1 MCATL
6 ILIKY
11 SKNNKGGATMI
22 ENYFLFIIMSI
33 CLIILPG
40 PDTAM
45 ATKNTLVAGKVGGV
59 KTVFGTCVALL
70 IHTLA
75 AVIGLSALIVKSALL
90 FSIFKYVGAL
100 YLIYIGIKALLAVR
114 NKEDVATNEISLNNE
129 NEHSFCFR
137 QGFLTN
143 LLNPKI
149 AVFFL
154 TFLPQFL
161 NPNHNTFIQ
170 LLIMGLTYLVLTVIW
185 FAFYIFLID
194 KISAFMKKPKT
205 QRYIQGLTGVV
216 LIGFGIKL
224 AFEKSN

>member
-1 MCATL
+1 M
-6 ILIKY
+6 
-11 SKNNKGGATMI
+11 

-45 ATKNTLVAGKVGGV
+45 ATKNTLTSGKMGGV
-59 KTVFGTCVALL
+59 KTVFGTCIALL

-75 AVIGLSALIVKSALL
+75 AVIGLSALIVKSAFI
-90 FSIFKYVGAL
+90 FSIFKYVGAI
-100 YLIYIGIKALLAVR
+100 YLVYLGIQALLSLKSK
-114 NKEDVATNEISLNNE
+114 NSPDIHEIPIQHGDKNS
-129 NEHSFCFR
+129 SCFR

-161 NPNHNTFIQ
+161 NPNHNTLVQF
-170 LLIMGLTYLVLTVIW
+170 LIMGLTYLVLTVIW

-194 KISAFMKKPKT
+194 KISIFMKKPTT
-205 QRYIQGLTGVV
+205 QRYVQGITGIV

-224 AFEKSN
+224 AFEKNS

>member
-1 MCATL
+1 
-6 ILIKY
+6 
-11 SKNNKGGATMI
+11 MI
-22 ENYFLFIIMSI
+22 ENYLLFIIMSI

-45 ATKNTLVAGKVGGV
+45 ATKNTLVAGKMGGV

-100 YLIYIGIKALLAVR
+100 YLIYIGIKSLLAVK
-114 NKEDVATNEISLNNE
+114 NKEGVNTNDVSINNDK
-129 NEHSFCFR
+129 EHTSCFR

-161 NPNHNTFIQ
+161 NPSHNTFIQ
-170 LLIMGLTYLVLTVIW
+170 LLVMGLTYLVLTIIW

-205 QRYIQGLTGVV
+205 QRYIQGLTGIV

-224 AFEKSN
+224 ALEKNN

>member
-1 MCATL
+1 
-6 ILIKY
+6 
-11 SKNNKGGATMI
+11 
-22 ENYFLFIIMSI
+22 MSI

-45 ATKNTLVAGKVGGV
+45 ATKNTLIAGKVGGV
-59 KTVFGTCVALL
+59 KTVFGTCIALL

-114 NKEDVATNEISLNNE
+114 NKEGVDTNDISLNNE
-129 NEHSFCFR
+129 NKHTSCFR

-170 LLIMGLTYLVLTVIW
+170 LLVMGLTYLVLTAFW

-205 QRYIQGLTGVV
+205 QRYIQGLTGIV
-216 LIGFGIKL
+216 LIGFGVKL

>member
-1 MCATL
+1 
-6 ILIKY
+6 
-11 SKNNKGGATMI
+11 MI
-22 ENYFLFIIMSI
+22 ENYLLFIIMSI

-45 ATKNTLVAGKVGGV
+45 ATKNTLIAGKVGGV

-114 NKEDVATNEISLNNE
+114 NKEGVNTNDVAISNDNK
-129 NEHSFCFR
+129 HTSCFR

-161 NPNHNTFIQ
+161 NPSHNTFIQ
-170 LLIMGLTYLVLTVIW
+170 LLVMGLTYLILTVIW

-194 KISAFMKKPKT
+194 KISAFMKKPRT
-205 QRYIQGLTGVV
+205 QRYIQGLTGIV

-224 AFEKSN
+224 AFEKNN

>member
-1 MCATL
+1 
-6 ILIKY
+6 
-11 SKNNKGGATMI
+11 MI
-22 ENYFLFIIMSI
+22 ENYLLFIIMSI

-59 KTVFGTCVALL
+59 KTVFGTCIALL

-114 NKEDVATNEISLNNE
+114 NKEGIDTNDISLNNE
-129 NEHSFCFR
+129 DEHTSCFR

-143 LLNPKI
+143 LLNPKV

-170 LLIMGLTYLVLTVIW
+170 LLVMGLTYLVLTAIW
-185 FAFYIFLID
+185 FA
-194 KISAFMKKPKT
+194 
-205 QRYIQGLTGVV
+205 
-216 LIGFGIKL
+216 
-224 AFEKSN
+224 

>member
-1 MCATL
+1 
-6 ILIKY
+6 
-11 SKNNKGGATMI
+11 MI

-114 NKEDVATNEISLNNE
+114 NKEDVATNDISLNNE
-129 NEHSFCFR
+129 NKHSSCFR

>member
-1 MCATL
+1 M
-6 ILIKY
+6 
-11 SKNNKGGATMI
+11 
-22 ENYFLFIIMSI
+22 ENYFLFIIMCI

-45 ATKNTLVAGKVGGV
+45 ATKNTLVAGKIGGV

-90 FSIFKYVGAL
+90 FSIFKYVGAV
-100 YLIYIGIKALLAVR
+100 YLVYIGIKALLAV
-114 NKEDVATNEISLNNE
+114 KSTEDLTTNEVPINNE
-129 NEHSFCFR
+129 NKHTSCFR

-143 LLNPKI
+143 LLNPKV

-170 LLIMGLTYLVLTVIW
+170 LLVMGLTYLILTVIW

-205 QRYIQGLTGVV
+205 QRYIQGVTGLV

-224 AFEKSN
+224 AFERNN

>member
-1 MCATL
+1 
-6 ILIKY
+6 
-11 SKNNKGGATMI
+11 MI
-22 ENYFLFIIMSI
+22 ENYLLFIIMSI

-45 ATKNTLVAGKVGGV
+45 ATKNTLVAGKIGGV

-90 FSIFKYVGAL
+90 FSIFKYVGAV
-100 YLIYIGIKALLAVR
+100 YLVYIGIKALLAVR
-114 NKEDVATNEISLNNE
+114 NTSDLNTNEVPINNE
-129 NEHSFCFR
+129 NKHTSCFR

-170 LLIMGLTYLVLTVIW
+170 LLVMGLTYLILTVIW

-205 QRYIQGLTGVV
+205 QRYIQGLTGIV

-224 AFEKSN
+224 AFERNN

>member
-1 MCATL
+1 
-6 ILIKY
+6 
-11 SKNNKGGATMI
+11 MI
-22 ENYFLFIIMSI
+22 ENYLLFIIMSI

-45 ATKNTLVAGKVGGV
+45 ATKNTLVAGKMGGV

-100 YLIYIGIKALLAVR
+100 YLIYIGIKALLAVK
-114 NKEDVATNEISLNNE
+114 NKEGVNTNDVSINNDK
-129 NEHSFCFR
+129 EHTSCFR

-161 NPNHNTFIQ
+161 NPSHNTFIQ
-170 LLIMGLTYLVLTVIW
+170 LLVMGLTYLVLTIIW

-194 KISAFMKKPKT
+194 KISAFMKKPRT
-205 QRYIQGLTGVV
+205 QRYIQGLTGIV

-224 AFEKSN
+224 AFEKNN

>member
-1 MCATL
+1 M
-6 ILIKY
+6 
-11 SKNNKGGATMI
+11 
-22 ENYFLFIIMSI
+22 ENYLLFIIMSI

-45 ATKNTLVAGKVGGV
+45 ATKNTLTAGKIGGV
-59 KTVFGTCVALL
+59 KTVFGTCIALL

-75 AVIGLSALIVKSALL
+75 AVIGLSAIIVKSAFL

-100 YLIYIGIKALLAVR
+100 YLVYLGIKALLSLK
-114 NKEDVATNEISLNNE
+114 NKNNI
-129 NEHSFCFR
+129 NMNDLPMKHTDGNTSCFR

-143 LLNPKI
+143 LLNPKV

-161 NPNHNTFIQ
+161 NPNHNTLIQ
-170 LLIMGLTYLVLTVIW
+170 FLIMALTYLVLTVIW

-194 KISAFMKKPKT
+194 KISVFMKKPAT
-205 QRYIQGLTGVV
+205 QRYIQGLTGII

-224 AFEKSN
+224 AFEKNS

>member
-1 MCATL
+1 M
-6 ILIKY
+6 
-11 SKNNKGGATMI
+11 
-22 ENYFLFIIMSI
+22 ENYFLFIIMCI

-45 ATKNTLVAGKVGGV
+45 ATKNTLVAGKIGGV

-90 FSIFKYVGAL
+90 FSIFKYVGAV
-100 YLIYIGIKALLAVR
+100 YLVYIGIKALLAV
-114 NKEDVATNEISLNNE
+114 KSTEDLTTNEVPINNE
-129 NEHSFCFR
+129 NKHTSCFR

-143 LLNPKI
+143 LLNPKV

-161 NPNHNTFIQ
+161 NQNHNTFIQ
-170 LLIMGLTYLVLTVIW
+170 LLVMGLTYLILTVIW

-205 QRYIQGLTGVV
+205 QRYIQGVTGIV

-224 AFEKSN
+224 AFERNN

>member
-1 MCATL
+1 
-6 ILIKY
+6 
-11 SKNNKGGATMI
+11 MI
-22 ENYFLFIIMSI
+22 ENYLLFIIMSI

-114 NKEDVATNEISLNNE
+114 NKEGVNTNDVAISNDNK
-129 NEHSFCFR
+129 HTSCFR

-161 NPNHNTFIQ
+161 NPSHNTFIQ
-170 LLIMGLTYLVLTVIW
+170 LLVMGLTYLILTVIW

-194 KISAFMKKPKT
+194 KISAFMKKPRT
-205 QRYIQGLTGVV
+205 QRYIQGLTGIV

-224 AFEKSN
+224 AFEKNN

>member
-1 MCATL
+1 
-6 ILIKY
+6 
-11 SKNNKGGATMI
+11 MI
-22 ENYFLFIIMSI
+22 ENYLLFIIMSI

-114 NKEDVATNEISLNNE
+114 NREGVNTNDVTISNDNK
-129 NEHSFCFR
+129 HTSCFR

-170 LLIMGLTYLVLTVIW
+170 LLVMGLTYLILTVIW

-205 QRYIQGLTGVV
+205 QRYIQGLTGIV

-224 AFEKSN
+224 AFEKNN

>member
-1 MCATL
+1 
-6 ILIKY
+6 
-11 SKNNKGGATMI
+11 MI
-22 ENYFLFIIMSI
+22 ENYLLFIIMSI

-45 ATKNTLVAGKVGGV
+45 ATKNTLVAGKMGGV

-100 YLIYIGIKALLAVR
+100 YLIYIGIKALLAVK
-114 NKEDVATNEISLNNE
+114 NKESVNTNDVSINNDK
-129 NEHSFCFR
+129 EHTSCFR

-161 NPNHNTFIQ
+161 NPSHNTFIQ
-170 LLIMGLTYLVLTVIW
+170 LLVMGLTYLVLTIIW

-205 QRYIQGLTGVV
+205 QRYIQGLTGIV

-224 AFEKSN
+224 ALEKNN

>member
-1 MCATL
+1 
-6 ILIKY
+6 
-11 SKNNKGGATMI
+11 MI
-22 ENYFLFIIMSI
+22 ENYLLFIIMSI

-45 ATKNTLVAGKVGGV
+45 ATKNTLVAGKMGGV

-100 YLIYIGIKALLAVR
+100 YLIYIGIKALLAVK
-114 NKEDVATNEISLNNE
+114 NKKGVNTNDVSINNDK
-129 NEHSFCFR
+129 EHTSCFR

-161 NPNHNTFIQ
+161 NPSHNTFIQ
-170 LLIMGLTYLVLTVIW
+170 LLVMGLTYLVLTIIW

-205 QRYIQGLTGVV
+205 QRYIQGLTGIV

-224 AFEKSN
+224 AFEKNN

>member
-1 MCATL
+1 
-6 ILIKY
+6 
-11 SKNNKGGATMI
+11 MI
-22 ENYFLFIIMSI
+22 ENYLLFIIMSI

-114 NKEDVATNEISLNNE
+114 NKEGVNTNDVAISNDNK
-129 NEHSFCFR
+129 HTSCFR

-170 LLIMGLTYLVLTVIW
+170 LLIMGLTYLILTVIW

-205 QRYIQGLTGVV
+205 QRYIQGLTGIV

-224 AFEKSN
+224 AFEKNN

>member
-1 MCATL
+1 MV
-6 ILIKY
+6 
-11 SKNNKGGATMI
+11 
-22 ENYFLFIIMSI
+22 ENYLLFIIMSI

-45 ATKNTLVAGKVGGV
+45 ATKNTLTSGKIGGV
-59 KTVFGTCVALL
+59 KTVFGTCIALL

-75 AVIGLSALIVKSALL
+75 AVIGLSAIIVKSALL
-90 FSIFKYVGAL
+90 FSIFKYVGAI
-100 YLIYIGIKALLAVR
+100 YLVYLGIKALLSLKSK
-114 NKEDVATNEISLNNE
+114 NSIDTNELPMKRADE
-129 NEHSFCFR
+129 NSSCFR

-143 LLNPKI
+143 LLNPKV

-170 LLIMGLTYLVLTVIW
+170 FLTMGLTYLVLTVIW

-194 KISAFMKKPKT
+194 KISVFMKKPAT
-205 QRYIQGLTGVV
+205 QIYIQGLTGIV

-224 AFEKSN
+224 AFEKNS

>member
-1 MCATL
+1 
-6 ILIKY
+6 
-11 SKNNKGGATMI
+11 MI
-22 ENYFLFIIMSI
+22 ENYLLFIIMSI

-45 ATKNTLVAGKVGGV
+45 ATKNTLIAGKVGGV
-59 KTVFGTCVALL
+59 KTVFGTCIALL

-114 NKEDVATNEISLNNE
+114 NKEGVDTNDISLNNE
-129 NEHSFCFR
+129 NKHTSCFR

-170 LLIMGLTYLVLTVIW
+170 LLVMGLTYLVLTAFW

-205 QRYIQGLTGVV
+205 QRYIQGLTGIA
-216 LIGFGIKL
+216 LIGFGVKL

>member
-1 MCATL
+1 
-6 ILIKY
+6 
-11 SKNNKGGATMI
+11 MI
-22 ENYFLFIIMSI
+22 ENYLLFIIMSI

-59 KTVFGTCVALL
+59 ETVFGTCIALL

-75 AVIGLSALIVKSALL
+75 AIIGLSALIVKSALL

-114 NKEDVATNEISLNNE
+114 NKEGIDTNDISLNNE
-129 NEHSFCFR
+129 NKHTSCFR

-170 LLIMGLTYLVLTVIW
+170 LLVMGLTYLVLTAIW
-185 FAFYIFLID
+185 FAFYILLID

-205 QRYIQGLTGVV
+205 QRYIQGLTGIV
-216 LIGFGIKL
+216 LIGFGVKL

>member
-1 MCATL
+1 
-6 ILIKY
+6 
-11 SKNNKGGATMI
+11 MI
-22 ENYFLFIIMSI
+22 ENYLLFIIMSI

-45 ATKNTLVAGKVGGV
+45 ATKNTLIAGKVGGV
-59 KTVFGTCVALL
+59 KTVFGTCIALL

-114 NKEDVATNEISLNNE
+114 NKEGVDTNDISLNNE
-129 NEHSFCFR
+129 NKHTSCFR

-170 LLIMGLTYLVLTVIW
+170 LLVMGLTYLVLTAFW

-205 QRYIQGLTGVV
+205 QRYIQGLTGIV
-216 LIGFGIKL
+216 LIGFGVKL
-224 AFEKSN
+224 AFE

>member
-6 ILIKY
+6 FLIKY
-11 SKNNKGGATMI
+11 SKNKKGGATMI

-114 NKEDVATNEISLNNE
+114 NKEGVNTNDVAISNDNK
-129 NEHSFCFR
+129 HTSCFR

-161 NPNHNTFIQ
+161 NPSHNTFIQ
-170 LLIMGLTYLVLTVIW
+170 LLIMGLTYLILTVIW

-205 QRYIQGLTGVV
+205 QRYIQGLTGIV

-224 AFEKSN
+224 AFEKNN

>member
-1 MCATL
+1 
-6 ILIKY
+6 
-11 SKNNKGGATMI
+11 MI
-22 ENYFLFIIMSI
+22 ENYLLFIIMSI

-45 ATKNTLVAGKVGGV
+45 ATKNTLVAGKMGGV
-59 KTVFGTCVALL
+59 KTVFGTCIALL

-100 YLIYIGIKALLAVR
+100 YLIYIGIKALLAVK
-114 NKEDVATNEISLNNE
+114 NKEGVNTNDVSINNDK
-129 NEHSFCFR
+129 EHTSCFR

-161 NPNHNTFIQ
+161 NPSHNTFIQ
-170 LLIMGLTYLVLTVIW
+170 LLVMGLTYLVLTIIW

-205 QRYIQGLTGVV
+205 QRYIQGLTGIV

-224 AFEKSN
+224 ALEKNN

>member
-1 MCATL
+1 
-6 ILIKY
+6 
-11 SKNNKGGATMI
+11 MI
-22 ENYFLFIIMSI
+22 ENYLLFIIMSI

-45 ATKNTLVAGKVGGV
+45 ATKNTLVAGKMGGV

-100 YLIYIGIKALLAVR
+100 YLIYIGIKALLAVK
-114 NKEDVATNEISLNNE
+114 NKEGVNTNDVSINNDK
-129 NEHSFCFR
+129 EHTSCFR

-161 NPNHNTFIQ
+161 NPSHNTFIQ
-170 LLIMGLTYLVLTVIW
+170 LLVMGLTYLVLTIIW

-194 KISAFMKKPKT
+194 KISAFMKKPNT
-205 QRYIQGLTGVV
+205 QRYIQGLTGIV

-224 AFEKSN
+224 ALEKNN

>member
-1 MCATL
+1 
-6 ILIKY
+6 
-11 SKNNKGGATMI
+11 MI
-22 ENYFLFIIMSI
+22 ENYLLFIIMSI

-45 ATKNTLVAGKVGGV
+45 ATKNTLVAGKMGGV

-100 YLIYIGIKALLAVR
+100 YLIYIGIKALLAVK
-114 NKEDVATNEISLNNE
+114 NKEGVNTNDVSINNDK
-129 NEHSFCFR
+129 EHTSCFR

-161 NPNHNTFIQ
+161 NPSHNTFIQ
-170 LLIMGLTYLVLTVIW
+170 LLVMGLTYLVLTIIW

-205 QRYIQGLTGVV
+205 QRYIQGLTGIV

-224 AFEKSN
+224 AFLKK

>member
-1 MCATL
+1 
-6 ILIKY
+6 
-11 SKNNKGGATMI
+11 
-22 ENYFLFIIMSI
+22 MSI

-45 ATKNTLVAGKVGGV
+45 ATKNTLIAGKIGGV

-90 FSIFKYVGAL
+90 FSIFKYVGAV
-100 YLIYIGIKALLAVR
+100 YLVYIGIKALLAVR
-114 NKEDVATNEISLNNE
+114 NTEDLNTNDVPINND
-129 NEHSFCFR
+129 NKHTSCFH

-143 LLNPKI
+143 LLNPKV

-170 LLIMGLTYLVLTVIW
+170 LLVMGLTYLILTVIW

-205 QRYIQGLTGVV
+205 QRYIQGITGIV

-224 AFEKSN
+224 AFERNS

>member
-1 MCATL
+1 
-6 ILIKY
+6 
-11 SKNNKGGATMI
+11 MI
-22 ENYFLFIIMSI
+22 ENYLLFIIMSI

-45 ATKNTLVAGKVGGV
+45 ATKNTLVAGKMGGV

-100 YLIYIGIKALLAVR
+100 YLIYIGIKALLAVK
-114 NKEDVATNEISLNNE
+114 NKEGVNTNDVSINNDK
-129 NEHSFCFR
+129 EHTSCFL

-161 NPNHNTFIQ
+161 NPSHNTFIQ
-170 LLIMGLTYLVLTVIW
+170 LLVMGLTYLILTIIW

-205 QRYIQGLTGVV
+205 QRYIQGLTGIV

-224 AFEKSN
+224 ALEKNN

>member
-1 MCATL
+1 
-6 ILIKY
+6 
-11 SKNNKGGATMI
+11 MI
-22 ENYFLFIIMSI
+22 ENYLLFIIMSI

-45 ATKNTLVAGKVGGV
+45 ATKNTLIAGKVGGV
-59 KTVFGTCVALL
+59 KTVFGTCIALL

-114 NKEDVATNEISLNNE
+114 NKEGVDTNDISLNNE
-129 NEHSFCFR
+129 NKHTSCFR

-170 LLIMGLTYLVLTVIW
+170 LLVTGLTYLVLTAFW

-205 QRYIQGLTGVV
+205 QRYIQGLTGIV
-216 LIGFGIKL
+216 LIGFGVKL

>member
-1 MCATL
+1 M
-6 ILIKY
+6 
-11 SKNNKGGATMI
+11 
-22 ENYFLFIIMSI
+22 
-33 CLIILPG
+33 
-40 PDTAM
+40 
-45 ATKNTLVAGKVGGV
+45 
-59 KTVFGTCVALL
+59 FGTCIALL

-114 NKEDVATNEISLNNE
+114 NKEGVDTNDISLNNE
-129 NEHSFCFR
+129 NKHTSCFR
-137 QGFLTN
+137 QRFLTN

-154 TFLPQFL
+154 TFTAIL

-170 LLIMGLTYLVLTVIW
+170 LLVMGLTYLVLTAFW

-194 KISAFMKKPKT
+194 KISAFMKTENATLYSRANRNRPNW
-205 QRYIQGLTGVV
+205 IWC
-216 LIGFGIKL
+216 
-224 AFEKSN
+224 

>member
-1 MCATL
+1 
-6 ILIKY
+6 
-11 SKNNKGGATMI
+11 MI
-22 ENYFLFIIMSI
+22 ENYLLFIIMSI

-75 AVIGLSALIVKSALL
+75 AVIGLSALIVQSALL

-114 NKEDVATNEISLNNE
+114 NKEGVNTNDVTISNDNK
-129 NEHSFCFR
+129 HTSYFR

-170 LLIMGLTYLVLTVIW
+170 LLIMGLTYLILTVIW

-205 QRYIQGLTGVV
+205 QRYIQGLTGIV

-224 AFEKSN
+224 AFEKNN

>member
-1 MCATL
+1 
-6 ILIKY
+6 
-11 SKNNKGGATMI
+11 
-22 ENYFLFIIMSI
+22 MSI

-45 ATKNTLVAGKVGGV
+45 ATKNTLIAGKIGGV

-90 FSIFKYVGAL
+90 FSIFKYVGAV
-100 YLIYIGIKALLAVR
+100 YLVYIGIKALLAVR
-114 NKEDVATNEISLNNE
+114 NTEDLNTNDVPINND
-129 NEHSFCFR
+129 NKHTSCFR

-143 LLNPKI
+143 LLNPKV

-170 LLIMGLTYLVLTVIW
+170 LLVMGLTYLILTVIW

-205 QRYIQGLTGVV
+205 QRYIQGITGIV

-224 AFEKSN
+224 AFERNS

>member
-1 MCATL
+1 
-6 ILIKY
+6 
-11 SKNNKGGATMI
+11 MI
-22 ENYFLFIIMSI
+22 ENYLLFIIMSI

-45 ATKNTLVAGKVGGV
+45 ATKNTLVAGKMGGV

-100 YLIYIGIKALLAVR
+100 YLIYIGIKALLAVK
-114 NKEDVATNEISLNNE
+114 NKEGVNTNDVSINNDKE
-129 NEHSFCFR
+129 YTSCFR

-161 NPNHNTFIQ
+161 NPSHNTFIQ
-170 LLIMGLTYLVLTVIW
+170 LLVMGLTYLVLTVIW

-205 QRYIQGLTGVV
+205 QRYIQGLTGIV

-224 AFEKSN
+224 ALEKNN

>member
-1 MCATL
+1 M
-6 ILIKY
+6 
-11 SKNNKGGATMI
+11 
-22 ENYFLFIIMSI
+22 ENFLLFIIMSI

-45 ATKNTLVAGKVGGV
+45 ATKNTLVAGKIGGV

-90 FSIFKYVGAL
+90 FSIFKYVGAV
-100 YLIYIGIKALLAVR
+100 YLVYIGIKALLAVR
-114 NKEDVATNEISLNNE
+114 NTEDLNTNDVPINND
-129 NEHSFCFR
+129 NKHTSCFR

-170 LLIMGLTYLVLTVIW
+170 LLVMGLTYLILTVIW

-205 QRYIQGLTGVV
+205 QRYIQGITGIV

-224 AFEKSN
+224 AFERNS

>member
-6 ILIKY
+6 FLIKY
-11 SKNNKGGATMI
+11 SKNKKGGATMI

-75 AVIGLSALIVKSALL
+75 AVIGLSAIIVKSALL

-114 NKEDVATNEISLNNE
+114 NKEGFDTNDISLNNE
-129 NEHSFCFR
+129 DKHTSCFR

-143 LLNPKI
+143 LLNPKV

-170 LLIMGLTYLVLTVIW
+170 LLVMGLTYLVLTVIW

-194 KISAFMKKPKT
+194 KISAFMKKPRT
-205 QRYIQGLTGVV
+205 QRYIQGLTGIV

-224 AFEKSN
+224 AFEKNN